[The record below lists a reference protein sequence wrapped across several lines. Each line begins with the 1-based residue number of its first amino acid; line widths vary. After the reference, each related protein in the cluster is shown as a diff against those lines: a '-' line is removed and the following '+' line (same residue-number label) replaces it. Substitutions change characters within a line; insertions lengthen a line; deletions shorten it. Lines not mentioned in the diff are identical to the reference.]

1 VFAKLKLAG
10 LGAGKEGSLKCSGVA
25 GGKALRVIGS
35 GFKAADASCG
45 WRIPAG
51 VQGKPLRLSLSLVT
65 PAGAIFTQSFRL
77 NVRA

>member
-1 VFAKLKLAG
+1 M
-10 LGAGKEGSLKCSGVA
+10 
-25 GGKALRVIGS
+25 IGS